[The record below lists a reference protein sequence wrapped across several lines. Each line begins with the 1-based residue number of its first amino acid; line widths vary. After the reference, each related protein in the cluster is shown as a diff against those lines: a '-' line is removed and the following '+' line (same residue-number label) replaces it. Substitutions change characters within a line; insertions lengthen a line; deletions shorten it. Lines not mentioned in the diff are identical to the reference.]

1 MAKSGLLEFRGFR
14 AKFFFHYTWCSL
26 PIVCFLP
33 FMYVFVIHNEN
44 IRPLR
49 EKGWSVKVN
58 WEGDTAENIRY
69 LASFFTYII
78 YSTHY
83 SSLVSISPYFTDEG
97 WRLREIMLVALGYSD
112 GKLDSLAT
120 LRKWLILYC
129 ITVRISICFSF
140 P

>member
-1 MAKSGLLEFRGFR
+1 MKTL
-14 AKFFFHYTWCSL
+14 
-26 PIVCFLP
+26 
-33 FMYVFVIHNEN
+33 
-44 IRPLR
+44 RPLR

-120 LRKWLILYC
+120 LRK
-129 ITVRISICFSF
+129 
-140 P
+140 